1 MPLLLV
7 IPVVLRSW
15 CGMPQPFATL
25 PDPQA
30 SCAWSCRLILK
41 PIASG
46 TLGRVEISKVQAD
59 VDAKKT
65 DTLFPSVD
73 ASVVYEG
80 DVTSDWTEEVEED
93 MTGT

>member
-1 MPLLLV
+1 MV
-7 IPVVLRSW
+7 WNAAVL
-15 CGMPQPFATL
+15 CGPL

-41 PIASG
+41 PIAGG
-46 TLGRVEISKVQAD
+46 TLGRVETSKVQAD

-73 ASVVYEG
+73 ASVVHEG

-93 MTGT
+93 MTLLLQIVITVGTSDN